1 MELFLSLI
9 VTDGTGGEDAE
20 VDADDGAEKSDDAV
34 IFVDDIDYELREQAG
49 AEDSDEGEDP
59 AFVDS
64 AHHGGFGFGVAED
77 VFFAVHFGCGLA
89 EIAIACEGLEIL
101 PAAVGEYL
109 KIFGAGVVYC
119 GVIVKAVNHVCGLAF
134 FKVVSAKTGNLYE
147 APALLMHIAEVCLL
161 LFVIHN

>member
-9 VTDGTGGEDAE
+9 VTDSAGDKDAD

-64 AHHGGFGFGVAED
+64 AHHCGFGLGVAED
-77 VFFAVHFGCGLA
+77 VFFAVHFGGGLA

-101 PAAVGEYL
+101 PAAVGEHL
-109 KIFGAGVVYC
+109 KIFGAGVFYC
-119 GVIVKAVNHVCGLAF
+119 GVVVKLVDHVGRLAF

-147 APALLMHIAEVCLL
+147 APAIFMHIAEVFFL